1 VKGWCNDLKLTSE
14 VVEDLAAFSLFQ
26 SVIEFEQ
33 HMEGWLQQCQYDLSR
48 GEMMALK
55 MLMQFSKRVPGVCHE
70 EIGRVLETI
79 WAEYDCF
86 GISRATFKRMRRKA
100 KALGVLSVYETE
112 RKDGARDCNL
122 YVFHHYPNYLRQ

>member
-26 SVIEFEQ
+26 SVLEFEQ

-55 MLMQFSKRVPGVCHE
+55 MLMQFSKTVPGVCQ
-70 EIGRVLETI
+70 
-79 WAEYDCF
+79 
-86 GISRATFKRMRRKA
+86 
-100 KALGVLSVYETE
+100 
-112 RKDGARDCNL
+112 RDILNL
-122 YVFHHYPNYLRQ
+122 